1 MKLQRVYV
9 LKFSYMEQTVTLF
22 TKCYVPFAVKYLFV
36 CYFRHWQKL
45 RLFIWLL
52 IGSLHIGITRMRIGE
67 TLKQRSSFGGSCL
80 PAFDTAVFRKP
91 VSKQALSDVS
101 FGNVFHF
108 DHFRLVT
115 VYYCKMVKLNKLVA

>member
-52 IGSLHIGITRMRIGE
+52 IGSLRIGIT
-67 TLKQRSSFGGSCL
+67 
-80 PAFDTAVFRKP
+80 

-115 VYYCKMVKLNKLVA
+115 VYYCKMVKLNKLVAYIEMKISYCLFICMHA